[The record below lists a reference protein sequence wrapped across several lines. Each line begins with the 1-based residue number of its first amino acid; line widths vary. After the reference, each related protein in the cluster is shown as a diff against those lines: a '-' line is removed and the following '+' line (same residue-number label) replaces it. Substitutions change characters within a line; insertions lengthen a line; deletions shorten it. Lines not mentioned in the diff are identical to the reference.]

1 VNLQDRARLLQQPV
15 AGNLYKEK
23 FIARARGQWMPVNTC
38 DIACFVRD
46 QLNYLYT
53 FSGEKYMLD
62 YNTLEEIEDLLNP
75 QVFYRANQQ
84 FIIHI
89 DAIQSVRPHD
99 NQKLTLQLKAPL
111 KMEVDISREK
121 APGFKKCLVVSV

>member
-1 VNLQDRARLLQQPV
+1 MQQPV

-23 FIARARGQWMPVNTC
+23 FIASARGQWMPVNTC

-75 QVFYRANQQ
+75 QVFEAAAHNHLCSIAVQPG
-84 FIIHI
+84 
-89 DAIQSVRPHD
+89 DVPGIQLADHLIFGEKSYFSFSDNGLLSV
-99 NQKLTLQLKAPL
+99 
-111 KMEVDISREK
+111 
-121 APGFKKCLVVSV
+121 

>member
-1 VNLQDRARLLQQPV
+1 
-15 AGNLYKEK
+15 
-23 FIARARGQWMPVNTC
+23 MPVNTC